1 MGLRDCPRRRA
12 RQTAGDR
19 SDMRARVEEVLKP
32 EQKARYAEIVAELGG
47 RRQRSIHARPDLPD
61 GKRKPKAIE
70 VRVGLSDGA
79 MSEVAGEGLAEGA
92 EVIVGLQGA
101 GGEHTRSK
109 RQPPED
115 VFQS

>member
-1 MGLRDCPRRRA
+1 
-12 RQTAGDR
+12 
-19 SDMRARVEEVLKP
+19 MRARVEEVLKP

-47 RRQRSIHARPDLPD
+47 RAGSGQSTRGRIYLMES
-61 GKRKPKAIE
+61 GKPKAIE

-109 RQPPED
+109 RQPPRM
-115 VFQS
+115 FF